1 MAKGGRLSKM
11 ADLKRSAEVTTA
23 GPITIGIDLGDRYSH
38 CCFLGPNGE
47 CLTEGRIRTTPDA
60 LARHFHGLPAARIAI
75 EVGGHSRWVSQQLT
89 AWGHEVLVANARMV
103 QLIASSVRKSD
114 QVDAQ
119 LLARLARTDPT
130 LLAPITHVGHHHYP
144 DIARLRARALL
155 VRTRTR
161 LINAVR
167 GIIKTVGIRLPACN
181 TRAFAEKATSLVPA
195 NLQPSLGPLLDTIAT
210 LNAQIKA
217 YDQAV
222 EHIARVQYPETALL
236 RQVPGVGPVTALH
249 FVLTLGD
256 PQRFR
261 RSRDVG
267 AFLGLVPKRRQSGAS
282 EPQLRISKAGNS
294 EMRTLLVQ
302 CAQYILGRFG
312 PDTDLKRWGT
322 AMAARGGKNAK
333 RRAIVAVARKL
344 SVLLHRLWT
353 SGEVYNPLY
362 NAAAAALKSA

>member
-1 MAKGGRLSKM
+1 MATGGRLSKI
-11 ADLKRSAEVTTA
+11 AELTRSAEVTTT
-23 GPITIGIDLGDRYSH
+23 GPITVGIDLGDRYSH

-47 CLTEGRIRTTPDA
+47 CLTEGRIRTTPEA
-60 LARHFHGLPAARIAI
+60 LARHFQGLPPARIAI
-75 EVGGHSRWVSQQLT
+75 EVGGHSRWISQRLT

-103 QLIASSVRKSD
+103 QLIASGVRKSD

-130 LLAPITHVGHHHYP
+130 LLAPITHVGHQHYP

-167 GIIKTVGIRLPACN
+167 GIVKTVGVRLPACN
-181 TRAFAEKATSLVPA
+181 TRGFAGKAASLVPSE
-195 NLQPSLGPLLDTIAT
+195 LQPSLDPLLETIAT
-210 LNAQIKA
+210 LSAQIKE
-217 YDQAV
+217 YDRAV
-222 EHIARVQYPETALL
+222 EHIAHEQYPDTSRL
-236 RQVPGVGPVTALH
+236 RQVPGVGPVPALQ
-249 FVLTLGD
+249 FVLTIGD
-256 PQRFR
+256 PHRFR

-267 AFLGLVPKRRQSGAS
+267 AFLGLVPRRRQSGAS
-282 EPQLRISKAGNS
+282 EQQLRISKAGNS

-322 AMAARGGKNAK
+322 AMATRGGKNAK
-333 RRAIVAVARKL
+333 RRAIIAVARKL
-344 SVLLHRLWT
+344 SVLLHKLWM
-353 SGEVYNPLY
+353 SGAVYDPLY
-362 NAAAAALKSA
+362 NAAAALKSA

>member
-1 MAKGGRLSKM
+1 MATFGRLSKI
-11 ADLKRSAEVTTA
+11 AELSRSAEVTTA
-23 GPITIGIDLGDRYSH
+23 GRITIGIDLGDRYSH

-47 CLTEGRIRTTPDA
+47 CLTEGRIRTTPEA
-60 LARHFHGLPAARIAI
+60 LARHFHGLPPARIAI

-89 AWGHEVLVANARMV
+89 ACGHEVLVANARMV
-103 QLIASSVRKSD
+103 QLIAAGVRKSD

-167 GIIKTVGIRLPACN
+167 GIVKTVGIRLPVCN
-181 TRAFAEKATSLVPA
+181 TRGFAAKAAAVIPA
-195 NLQPSLGPLLDTIAT
+195 DLEPSLGPLLETIAS
-210 LNAQIKA
+210 LSAQIAA
-217 YDQAV
+217 YDRAV
-222 EHIARVQYPETALL
+222 EQIAHAQYPETARL

-256 PQRFR
+256 PHRFR

-267 AFLGLVPKRRQSGAS
+267 AFLGLVPKRHQSGGS
-282 EPQLRISKAGNS
+282 EHQLRISKAGNG

-333 RRAIVAVARKL
+333 RRAIIAVARKL
-344 SVLLHRLWT
+344 SVLLHKLWI
-353 SGEVYNPLY
+353 SGAAYDPLF
-362 NAAAAALKSA
+362 NVATALKSA